1 MPPIE
6 TKKQPDR
13 SLSQTTNK
21 HNHPI
26 FKIVNWLFKICLTQ
40 LKLLMQLKLSILKP
54 FKVVLRVVPCGSILI
69 GARIWVGTPHNIERK
84 SLAAGGWVRAAAGA
98 GGRKFCQI
106 IMPLRGSIL
115 QAETCQ
121 IPSLAE
127 NPRWSRVWQ

>member
-1 MPPIE
+1 MGGGTLHRKNIYWKGE
-6 TKKQPDR
+6 TAHT
-13 SLSQTTNK
+13 L
-21 HNHPI
+21 
-26 FKIVNWLFKICLTQ
+26 
-40 LKLLMQLKLSILKP
+40 
-54 FKVVLRVVPCGSILI
+54 LI
-69 GARIWVGTPHNIERK
+69 GGTIGVWTPHNIERK

-127 NPRWSRVWQ
+127 NPTWSRMWKFSLLAHPNDES